1 MNFRNYFIIISFV
14 VVQCSLFCLIA
25 MVSDADAD
33 FHEFCNGEFND
44 SYAVKPNLI
53 LGDVKRKPV
62 KETKENFWEPDTI
75 FSIKYLNKIN
85 ILVSNENKKRIPEFS
100 CCAGDVNYAI
110 YKNFLLVEVST
121 ANSVRDSLIM
131 LYKISNKRLKLIDIM
146 SSGVG
151 TGLDFVPALERTAG
165 DIKQYGPLDEK
176 IVMMS
181 GGEKIKVADYDKDGK
196 PEMIVVIDDENS
208 KFENA
213 GIQLY
218 ISFDENG
225 FKLNKNPELY
235 KPLLKRYAKL
245 KGKVNKKYVYS
256 ILSKQKTLRLH
267 MNNETRKYLK
277 SILNWDYTVHN
288 GSFKR
293 KSLGFIECSERLRRI
308 K

>member
-1 MNFRNYFIIISFV
+1 MNFCNYLIIISLL
-14 VVQCSLFCLIA
+14 VVQYSIFCLIA

-33 FHEFCNGEFND
+33 FHDFCKGEFNG

-53 LGDVKRKPV
+53 LGDVERKPV
-62 KETKENFWEPDTI
+62 KEAQKSLWEPDRI
-75 FSIKYLNKIN
+75 FAIKYLNKLN

-100 CCAGDVNYAI
+100 CCSGDMNYAI
-110 YKNFLLVEVST
+110 YKNYLIVEVST

-146 SSGVG
+146 SSGRNV
-151 TGLDFVPALERTAG
+151 DFVPAVERTAG

-176 IVMMS
+176 VVMS
-181 GGEKIKVADYDKDGK
+181 GTGNKIKVADYDKDGK

-208 KFENA
+208 KFENP

-225 FKLNKNPELY
+225 FKLNKNPKLY
-235 KPLLKRYAKL
+235 KPLFKRYAKV

-256 ILSKQKTLRLH
+256 ILSEQNTYRFH
-267 MNNETRKYLK
+267 MNKETRKYLK
-277 SILNWDYTVHN
+277 SILNLDQAVHN
-288 GSFKR
+288 GYFEK
-293 KSLGFIECSERLRRI
+293 KSLGFIAC